1 MVLDF
6 PLVLVVLEVQSLL
19 VDRLVLELLCLL
31 LVLLVPFLLQVPSLL
46 LDLLGLFLP
55 LGLSIHMVLDLQL
68 VP

>member
-46 LDLLGLFLP
+46 LDLLVLFLP